1 MKIVTAVDR
10 QQRRFLGR
18 SQPVHLVTDVGDDG
32 SVGTVVVDPGDLLS
46 YGTVVEAPRSA
57 PAAGAAGWRV
67 AVTHLHPQASRVR
80 VGPPV
85 ADRPSLFLDTG
96 RQADTGPVVVSHE
109 PFAITVPGR
118 RIRSRSFRQPALD
131 RAAGAWPAHEQV
143 WQVLHR
149 FGYPV
154 GATEA
159 GPDGRSTWFA
169 TFELDHDEELFGCGE
184 DFGPLTKRG
193 TTQRLWMEEAF
204 TNTSPARYHP
214 VPFLWSTAGWGLIVH
229 TTTAVRLEVASLD
242 HSALSVVVDDAPEL
256 DLVLLTGDSPAELLD
271 VYSEVTGR
279 PRRPPSWTFG
289 SWQGRISYASQDEV
303 LATARELR
311 ERRLPCDVIH
321 IDTNWFEHDWAC
333 DYRFAPSR
341 FPDPAGML
349 RQLRADGFRVSL
361 WQWPNALVG
370 TETFTDGAR
379 EGWLVG
385 GDDGGPY
392 TQPGFVGPAGAIDWS
407 HPGARE
413 WIAERLRPLLEM
425 GVAAIKSDFGEGAPL
440 TGRYHGIDRR
450 EAHNAYPLL
459 YNDAIAAAMAA
470 VLPEDEWVLWSRS
483 GWAGSQRFPIHWSGD
498 GMARWQDLACVL
510 RSMLSIG
517 LSGVPFYA
525 HDIGGFSGVPE
536 PALFVRWTQL
546 GAMSSHLRFHGFPP
560 REPWAFG
567 EQAEDIVRRWL
578 DLRYRLLP
586 YLWRTADAAAA
597 TGLPM
602 CRAMVLA
609 APDDPTCRRLDDQ
622 YLLGDHLLCAPMLD
636 DRDERR
642 VYLPDD
648 GWLDWWDDSPMP
660 AGWHTVHAPLDRAPL
675 FRRAGVDLGLAA
687 SGLQSTD
694 ELR

>member
-1 MKIVTAVDR
+1 VKIVTAIDR
-10 QQRRFLGR
+10 QQPRFLGR
-18 SQPVHLVTDVGDDG
+18 SQPVRLVTSLGDGG
-32 SVGTVVVDPGDLLS
+32 SAHTVRVDPDDLLS
-46 YGTVVEAPRSA
+46 YGTVVEALRVA
-57 PAAGAAGWRV
+57 PIADDAGWR
-67 AVTHLHPQASRVR
+67 AELSHLRPNASRVLI
-80 VGPPV
+80 GPDHV
-85 ADRPSLFLDTG
+85 DRPSLFLDVTA
-96 RQADTGPVVVSHE
+96 RSTTGPGVLSGD
-109 PFAITVPGR
+109 PFVIGVEGGR
-118 RIRSRSFRQPALD
+118 LRSRTFHQPALD
-131 RAAGAWPAHEQV
+131 AAPSSWPAHEQV

-154 GATEA
+154 GATE
-159 GPDGRSTWFA
+159 PDSSGRATWFA

-184 DFGPLTKRG
+184 DFGPLAKRG
-193 TTQRLWMEEAF
+193 TTQRLWLEEAF
-204 TNTSPARYHP
+204 SNTSHARYHP
-214 VPFLWSTAGWGLIVH
+214 VPFVWSTAGWGLIVH
-229 TTTAVRLEVASLD
+229 TTTAVRFDVASRD
-242 HSALSVVVDDAPEL
+242 HSALSVVVDDARAL
-256 DLVLLTGDSPAELLD
+256 DLVVLTGDSPAEILD
-271 VYSEVTGR
+271 TYTELTGR
-279 PRRPPSWTFG
+279 PRRPPRWTFG

-303 LATARELR
+303 LAVARELR

-341 FPDPAGML
+341 FPDPGGML
-349 RQLRADGFRVSL
+349 RQLRDDGFRVSL

-370 TETFTDGAR
+370 TDTFAEGAR
-379 EGWLVG
+379 AGWLVG

-407 HPGARE
+407 HPGSRA

-425 GVAAIKSDFGEGAPL
+425 GVAAIKTDFGEGAPP
-440 TGRYHGIDRR
+440 TGRYHDLDAV

-470 VLPEDEWVLWSRS
+470 VLPDDEWVLWSRS

-498 GMARWQDLACVL
+498 GMARWQDLACVV

-525 HDIGGFSGVPE
+525 HDIGGFSGVPTPE
-536 PALFVRWTQL
+536 LYVRWTQL
-546 GAMSSHLRFHGFPP
+546 GVLSSHLRFHGFPP

-567 EQAEDIVRRWL
+567 DAAEDIVRRWL

-586 YLWRTADAAAA
+586 YLWRTADEAA
-597 TGLPM
+597 TRGLPM

-609 APDDPTCRRLDDQ
+609 APHDPTCRRLDDQ
-622 YLLGDHLLCAPMLD
+622 YLLGEHLLCAPLLD
-636 DRDERR
+636 DRDERL

-648 GWLDWWDDSPMP
+648 GWLDWWDDEPMA

-675 FRRAGVDLGLAA
+675 YRRAGVDLALAPG
-687 SGLQSTD
+687 GLQSSA
-694 ELR
+694 ELM